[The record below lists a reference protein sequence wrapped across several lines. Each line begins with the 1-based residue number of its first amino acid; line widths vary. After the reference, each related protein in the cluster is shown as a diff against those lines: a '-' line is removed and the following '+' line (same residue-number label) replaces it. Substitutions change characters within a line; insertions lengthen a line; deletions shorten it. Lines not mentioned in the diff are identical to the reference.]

1 MSFTG
6 SEVEQV
12 AQEAGEAR
20 RVQGGPPVA
29 SSRAECGSSSFP
41 WFLIS

>member
-12 AQEAGEAR
+12 AQEAGEAK
-20 RVQGGPPVA
+20 RVQGGPVDTSGIA
-29 SSRAECGSSSFP
+29 VCGSSSFP
-41 WFLIS
+41 